1 MRKSSRVLAGVL
13 CAAGVSLV
21 ACTTTYT
28 EADLAA
34 EEKKAAADARF
45 EEMRDENTAAEGGA
59 NREAIDEQVEWADE
73 DAER

>member
-1 MRKSSRVLAGVL
+1 MRRSARVLAGAA
-13 CAAGVSLV
+13 CAAAVSLF

-34 EEKKAAADARF
+34 QEKKMDTDARD
-45 EEMRDENTAAEGGA
+45 EEMRDQKTAAEGGE
-59 NREAIDEQVEWADE
+59 NREAIAEDVEETEA

>member
-1 MRKSSRVLAGVL
+1 MRRSTRALAGVL
-13 CAAGVSLV
+13 CASALSLV

-34 EEKKAAADARF
+34 QEKNMDTDARD
-45 EEMRDENTAAEGGA
+45 EEMRDQKTAAEGGE
-59 NREAIDEQVEWADE
+59 NREAIAEDVEETEA